1 MVPLILVYHSDLEKN
16 RVGEPVFI
24 GFLRRRRTLLLFIA
38 PTVGVLL
45 AIVIFPLFFS
55 LALSFFDWNVI
66 EAEPWSWVGLGN
78 YSTILF
84 QDPYFRTSLTV
95 TVLYLLGTVPLQLV
109 LGLIVALILNRIG
122 QKIINSL
129 RTVLV
134 IPAMMT
140 PLIVGIIWRLMYNPD
155 MGMLNYFLSLLRLHP
170 IIWTGMPATALPS
183 VMIADIWE
191 WTPFIALILLAGL
204 QAIPVEPLEGARVD
218 GASGWQTL
226 RFVVLPLLSPVILV
240 AILVRLMDSFKTFDL
255 IFVLTQGGPG
265 MSTEILN
272 YYTYRNGF
280 KFFHMGYASALS
292 WLLVIILNV
301 ISMILG
307 RTLRSRGL
315 YAAGR

>member
-1 MVPLILVYHSDLEKN
+1 MAEPALIS
-16 RVGEPVFI
+16 F
-24 GFLRRRRTLLLFIA
+24 FRRRRTLLLFLA

-55 LALSFFDWNVI
+55 LSLSFFDWNVI
-66 EAEPWSWVGLGN
+66 QAEPWSWVGLGN
-78 YSTILF
+78 YATILF

-95 TVLYLLGTVPLQLV
+95 TALYLLGTVPLQLV
-109 LGLIVALILNRIG
+109 LGLVVALILNRIG
-122 QKIINSL
+122 HRIINSL

-155 MGMLNYFLSLLRLHP
+155 MGMLNYFLSLLHLRP

-183 VMIADIWE
+183 VMVADIWE

-226 RFVVLPLLSPVILV
+226 RFVVLPILSPVILV
-240 AILVRLMDSFKTFDL
+240 AILIRLMDSFKTFDL

-301 ISMILG
+301 ISMVLG